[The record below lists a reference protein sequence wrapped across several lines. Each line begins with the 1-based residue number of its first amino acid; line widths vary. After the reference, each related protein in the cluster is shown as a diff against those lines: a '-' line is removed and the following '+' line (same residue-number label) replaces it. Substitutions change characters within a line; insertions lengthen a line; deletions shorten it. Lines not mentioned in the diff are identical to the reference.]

1 MKKAINN
8 GLVKIDDRVAS
19 TGDYIIGGERIELFD
34 DDSMVRPLI
43 DIQLTVLFEDEHL
56 SIIHKP
62 AGIEVSGN
70 KKWTVEHAL
79 PVSLSSSSEL
89 DTLKYPKPIHRLD
102 YPTSGVLLIGKTRSS
117 LVALNKLFENRE
129 ITKVY
134 HAVTIGEMK
143 QCGII
148 DFPIDGKPS
157 VSAFQVLSSMASN
170 KYAGLNLL
178 ELKPETGRR
187 HQLRKHL
194 AGNGNPILGDRDYG
208 IEGGIMNR
216 NGLFLHA
223 TSLRF
228 KHPITENEV
237 FVESKLPKKFRRLF
251 PIS

>member
-1 MKKAINN
+1 
-8 GLVKIDDRVAS
+8 
-19 TGDYIIGGERIELFD
+19 
-34 DDSMVRPLI
+34 
-43 DIQLTVLFEDEHL
+43 
-56 SIIHKP
+56 
-62 AGIEVSGN
+62 
-70 KKWTVEHAL
+70 
-79 PVSLSSSSEL
+79 
-89 DTLKYPKPIHRLD
+89 
-102 YPTSGVLLIGKTRSS
+102 
-117 LVALNKLFENRE
+117 
-129 ITKVY
+129 
-134 HAVTIGEMK
+134 MK
-143 QCGII
+143 QYGII

-208 IEGGIMNR
+208 IEGKIMNR

-228 KHPITENEV
+228 KHPITGNEV

-251 PIS
+251 PKS